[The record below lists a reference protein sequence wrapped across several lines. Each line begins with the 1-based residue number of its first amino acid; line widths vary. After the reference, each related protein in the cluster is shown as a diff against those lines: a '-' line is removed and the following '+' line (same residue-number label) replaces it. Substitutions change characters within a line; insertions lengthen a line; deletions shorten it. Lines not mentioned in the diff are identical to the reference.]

1 MTKFFDTAEQEFRIR
16 ELMDQGYTLE
26 QALDIVADDEAT
38 AESEYQEWL
47 DQNDEEYEDQI
58 VDDWRSEAEY
68 DY

>member
-16 ELMDQGYTLE
+16 ELMDLGYTLE
-26 QALDIVADDEAT
+26 QALDMVADDEAT

>member
-26 QALDIVADDEAT
+26 QALDMVADDEAT